1 MGGDYEL
8 GAQRKRRM
16 VTTYGKFTRK
26 RQPKTAFT
34 PATASES
41 MSDEDPI
48 VASDT
53 TVTHS
58 HPPLAPSPRL
68 KSSPARFK
76 SADRTR
82 ITQATP
88 ASLQNIASSDRKRKI
103 SQIYKSRE
111 PSQLA
116 MGKSEEEPPPPVLEP
131 RRSRTTHSEN
141 ARAAKPGGREHTR
154 IQPRALSGSMETEA
168 AKPRLSSPPP
178 TPTPPRVAK
187 MAVKAP
193 SAHVPRNK
201 PANATP
207 AESPQKRTAQK
218 HHQIPLHPA
227 RDSAPRQK
235 PANTLPARAA
245 SEQSKSI
252 PTNRPSS
259 TSLAKRPRKRLIDAL
274 VEQELSD
281 SPAPDEDAADPEAAS
296 SQTVFSQSGNVS
308 ELDNQN
314 SPETPKSK
322 TRATLGVRTFA
333 RSSSALKFTYGQG
346 RKVLEE
352 EDNLLESLAL
362 PEESSYSRRRLDLGG
377 PKKPT
382 LAMGAFD
389 YDDEDGTTNNS
400 PSAKLRGIHELRQAG
415 ANSRVADA
423 MQDLVDQ
430 IGKPGTG
437 SSTRRAALLQ
447 VAERMRDKTFIRQC
461 LDHGVES
468 IILKDIG
475 KETDTICA
483 YLIFSLLVMIIARG
497 LSSHLGRLLS
507 TEEAGPIFA
516 RLLGVGQDIKTV
528 AKDRKSNLSKRS
540 QSSLVVIQSLLQELP
555 IWDGHRPAYISP
567 RSLAIKCLQLLIAQ
581 DVLIGRDP
589 TIFTE
594 TVMAQLFKVLSDA
607 NGNPEYW
614 EYPETA
620 PSVELCGAL
629 SVLDAHAVSLAAT
642 QGGNSEWAIPYL
654 PTIADAFY
662 TSLQMPAHDG
672 KMLEDLILKL
682 TINVTN
688 NNLAAPGVFSSRG
701 VLPVL
706 AASIAGDF
714 HQVLNHIAQDTWAE
728 EILNSLLLR
737 LGILINFAEHS
748 ELVRQTVD
756 GCQHE
761 NREPVKELIHLFIE
775 NHRQTGEVSYASLVI
790 IRGRANWWWLGRLDS
805 KDSPQRSLWLLI
817 RAAGLSGAAQTNTS
831 EDHIQSSSQTHR
843 PVAGVNS

>member
-8 GAQRKRRM
+8 GVQRKRRM

-34 PATASES
+34 PVTASES

-48 VASDT
+48 VASDP
-53 TVTHS
+53 TVARS
-58 HPPLAPSPRL
+58 HPPSVPSPRL

-76 SADRTR
+76 SADRNR
-82 ITQATP
+82 NTQAMP
-88 ASLQNIASSDRKRKI
+88 ASLQNLTSSDRKRKI

-111 PSQLA
+111 QSQPA
-116 MGKSEEEPPPPVLEP
+116 TDKSEGEAPPPILEP

-141 ARAAKPGGREHTR
+141 ARVARPSGREHTR
-154 IQPRALSGSMETEA
+154 IQPRAPSDSIDIEA

-187 MAVKAP
+187 LAAKA
-193 SAHVPRNK
+193 SSSHVPRNK
-201 PANATP
+201 PANAIS
-207 AESPQKRTAQK
+207 AESPQKRTAQR
-218 HHQIPLHPA
+218 HHKIPLHLA
-227 RDSAPRQK
+227 RDSVPRPK
-235 PANTLPARAA
+235 PANALPPRAA
-245 SEQSKSI
+245 SEQSKSVPI
-252 PTNRPSS
+252 DRPS
-259 TSLAKRPRKRLIDAL
+259 TAILTKRPRKRLIDVL
-274 VEQELSD
+274 VEQEPSD
-281 SPAPDEDAADPEAAS
+281 VTTSEEGAADPEATEATEAAL
-296 SQTVFSQSGNVS
+296 SQSAFSHSGNVS
-308 ELDNQN
+308 ELDNQS

-322 TRATLGVRTFA
+322 TRVTLGVRTFV

-352 EDNLLESLAL
+352 EDSLLESLAL

-382 LAMGAFD
+382 SATGAFD
-389 YDDEDGTTNNS
+389 YDNDDGTTNNS
-400 PSAKLRGIHELRQAG
+400 PSSKLRGIHELRQAG

-468 IILKDIG
+468 IILQDIG

-497 LSSHLGRLLS
+497 LSAHLGQLLS
-507 TEEAGPIFA
+507 REEAGLIFA
-516 RLLGVGQDIKTV
+516 RLLGVGEDIKTV

-540 QSSLVVIQSLLQELP
+540 QSSVVVIEGLLQELP
-555 IWDGHRPAYISP
+555 IWDGYRPAYISP

-589 TIFTE
+589 AIFTE
-594 TVMAQLFKVLSDA
+594 TVIAHLFKVLSDA
-607 NGNPEYW
+607 NGSPEYW
-614 EYPETA
+614 EYAKTA
-620 PSVELCGAL
+620 RSVELCGAL

-642 QGGNSEWAIPYL
+642 QGGNSEWTIPYL

-672 KMLEDLILKL
+672 KVLENLILKL
-682 TINVTN
+682 TIDVTN
-688 NNLAAPGVFSSRG
+688 NNLAAPGVFSSGG
-701 VLPVL
+701 VLPGL
-706 AASIAGDF
+706 TASISGDF
-714 HQVLNHIAQDTWAE
+714 HQVLDHIAQDTWAE
-728 EILNSLLLR
+728 EILNTLLLR
-737 LGILINFAEHS
+737 LGILINFVEHS
-748 ELVRQTVD
+748 ELVRRTVD
-756 GCQHE
+756 DCRHE
-761 NREPVKELIHLFIE
+761 SREPVKELIHLFIE
-775 NHRQTGEVSYASLVI
+775 NHRQTGEVS
-790 IRGRANWWWLGRLDS
+790 
-805 KDSPQRSLWLLI
+805 
-817 RAAGLSGAAQTNTS
+817 
-831 EDHIQSSSQTHR
+831 
-843 PVAGVNS
+843 